1 MTLPYG
7 STRFSSSDFI
17 QKEYLDK
24 GKAPEFEKR
33 ERGRAATWLS
43 FHVWDGI
50 GEVVHK
56 GREAME
62 WLQGASDAITAGDD
76 VPSTI
81 SWWSPSGLRVT
92 QRYNKSERIVVNARM
107 ASGRR
112 IKIDLRGA
120 GDAGC
125 PRKHRNGIAPN
136 FVHSCDAAH
145 MHFFLRR
152 AREEGLCGLALI
164 HDDYGCPAPMVE
176 KLHQILRETFVQMY
190 LDTDPLAD
198 FAKHNGE
205 FRCRVRPAPG
215 NLDLEVV
222 KQSVY
227 FFC

>member
-24 GKAPEFEKR
+24 GKAPEFDKR
-33 ERGRAATWLS
+33 ERNRAATWLS
-43 FHVWDGI
+43 FRVWDGI

-76 VPSTI
+76 APVTI
-81 SWWSPSGLRVT
+81 SWLSPSGLLVT
-92 QRYNKSERIVVNARM
+92 QRYSKSELIVVNARM

-112 IKIDLRGA
+112 IQIDLHEAGA
-120 GDAGC
+120 SGD
-125 PRKHRNGIAPN
+125 PRQHRNGIAPN

-176 KLHQILRETFVQMY
+176 KLHRILRETFVQMY
-190 LDTDPLAD
+190 LDRDPLKD
-198 FAKHNGE
+198 FAERHGA
-205 FRCRVRPAPG
+205 FRCRVLPTPG